1 MEGEKVGEAG
11 GGISATDSSNVLTL
25 SPSGLLSLAGCVLV
39 NCPRRKNMAEIK
51 STIDLIME
59 RTKSL
64 AASPEERESYQRQE
78 REKRLRGLIQRLLD
92 DNLTLDGVK
101 DELAKEKKY
110 GSAAEVMGVLKDA
123 LAGHV
128 DAETDNE
135 RLFRFVNELVGTS
148 LDRLRETLTACRMEA
163 ASRKAV
169 LAERQ
174 KKDLESR
181 GITGPAVLPNAE
193 ADPQWKARREEMQA
207 ACAKRFLAVIT
218 G

>member
-1 MEGEKVGEAG
+1 
-11 GGISATDSSNVLTL
+11 
-25 SPSGLLSLAGCVLV
+25 
-39 NCPRRKNMAEIK
+39 MAEIK

-64 AASPEERESYQRQE
+64 SASPQERESYQRQE
-78 REKRLRGLIQRLLD
+78 REKRLRGLVQRLLD

-101 DELAKEKKY
+101 DELAKEKKN
-110 GSAAEVMGVLKDA
+110 GSAAEVTGVLKNA

-128 DAETDNE
+128 DPEADNE
-135 RLFRFVNELVGTS
+135 RFFRFVNELVGTS
-148 LDRLRETLTACRMEA
+148 LDRLRETLTACREEA
-163 ASRKAV
+163 ASWKAV
-169 LAERQ
+169 LTERQ

-181 GITGPAVLPNAE
+181 GITGPAVLPNPE

-207 ACAKRFLAVIT
+207 ACAKGFLAVIA

>member
-1 MEGEKVGEAG
+1 
-11 GGISATDSSNVLTL
+11 
-25 SPSGLLSLAGCVLV
+25 
-39 NCPRRKNMAEIK
+39 MAEIK

-64 AASPEERESYQRQE
+64 AASPEEREAYQRQE
-78 REKRLRGLIQRLLD
+78 REKRLRGLVQRLLD
-92 DNLTLDGVK
+92 DNITLDGAK
-101 DELAKEKKY
+101 DELTKEKKN
-110 GSAAEVMGVLKDA
+110 GSAAEVTGVLKNA

-128 DAETDNE
+128 DAEADNE

-148 LDRLRETLTACRMEA
+148 LDRLREALSACREEA
-163 ASRKAV
+163 TSRKAV

-174 KKDLESR
+174 KKDLESK

-193 ADPQWKARREEMQA
+193 ADPQWKARRAEMQA
-207 ACAKRFLAVIT
+207 ACAKRFLAVIA

>member
-1 MEGEKVGEAG
+1 
-11 GGISATDSSNVLTL
+11 
-25 SPSGLLSLAGCVLV
+25 
-39 NCPRRKNMAEIK
+39 MAEIK

-64 AASPEERESYQRQE
+64 AASPEERESYHRQE
-78 REKRLRGLIQRLLD
+78 REKRLRGLVQRLLD
-92 DNLTLDGVK
+92 DNITLDGVK
-101 DELAKEKKY
+101 DELAKEKKN
-110 GSAAEVMGVLKDA
+110 GSAAEVTGVLKDA

-128 DAETDNE
+128 DAEADNE
-135 RLFRFVNELVGTS
+135 RLFRFVNELIGAS
-148 LDRLRETLTACRMEA
+148 LDRLRETLTACREEA
-163 ASRKAV
+163 TSRKAV

-174 KKDLESR
+174 KEFLESR

-207 ACAKRFLAVIT
+207 ACAKRFLAVIA

>member
-1 MEGEKVGEAG
+1 
-11 GGISATDSSNVLTL
+11 
-25 SPSGLLSLAGCVLV
+25 
-39 NCPRRKNMAEIK
+39 MAEIK

-64 AASPEERESYQRQE
+64 SASPQERESYQRQE
-78 REKRLRGLIQRLLD
+78 REKRIRGLVQRLLD
-92 DNLTLDGVK
+92 DNITLDGVK
-101 DELAKEKKY
+101 DELDKDKKI
-110 GSAAEVMGVLKDA
+110 GSAAEVTDLLKNA

-128 DAETDNE
+128 DPEADNE
-135 RLFRFVNELVGTS
+135 RLFRFVNERVGTS
-148 LDRLRETLTACRMEA
+148 LCMLREALTACSEEA

-181 GITGPAVLPNAE
+181 GITGGAVLPNAE

-207 ACAKRFLAVIT
+207 TCAKRFLAVIA

>member
-1 MEGEKVGEAG
+1 
-11 GGISATDSSNVLTL
+11 
-25 SPSGLLSLAGCVLV
+25 
-39 NCPRRKNMAEIK
+39 MAEIK

-64 AASPEERESYQRQE
+64 SASPQERESWQRQE
-78 REKRLRGLIQRLLD
+78 REKRLRGLVQRLLD
-92 DNLTLDGVK
+92 DNITLDGVK
-101 DELAKEKKY
+101 DELAKEKKN
-110 GSAAEVMGVLKDA
+110 GSAAEVTELLKNA

-128 DAETDNE
+128 DPEADNE
-135 RLFRFVNELVGTS
+135 RLFRHVNELVGTPE
-148 LDRLRETLTACRMEA
+148 DRLRETLSACREEA
-163 ASRKAV
+163 TSRKAV

-174 KKDLESR
+174 KKDLESK

-207 ACAKRFLAVIT
+207 ACAKRFLAVIA